1 MSMLGLQHNLPPD
14 SFFEDDQAQVFKD
27 ILTDLEES
35 DFSDAPDDLEPPYIK
50 EDPSFDVAEPLY
62 IYDNNEDH
70 SSAVDGSKL
79 TSLSPDKMMEDSH
92 DAQLQYSAEIS
103 AFDRL
108 TAGDISSTAY
118 DDRELNDIIKTNDVN
133 QTNGIDINIPV
144 KPMNGLQIPLKRK
157 RGRPRKSDASG

>member
-1 MSMLGLQHNLPPD
+1 MLGLQHNLPPD

-62 IYDNNEDH
+62 MYENNEDH

-79 TSLSPDKMMEDSH
+79 TSLSPDKLMEDPN
-92 DAQLQYSAEIS
+92 DAQLQYAGEIS
-103 AFDRL
+103 AFDRF
-108 TAGDISSTAY
+108 TAGDMSSTMSTNGA
-118 DDRELNDIIKTNDVN
+118 LNGIIKTNE
-133 QTNGIDINIPV
+133 IDESHSIDSSIPV
-144 KPMNGLQIPLKRK
+144 KSMNDLQNPMKRK
-157 RGRPRKSDASG
+157 RGRPRKSDVDG